1 MNACRFRS
9 RFRSLSVSRYEYLY
23 AGLAFLVLVCTTS
36 ASDRTEANNGASC
49 AFYIPGILGTRQI
62 LSRYYDGSRHFSLLK
77 RRENRFQWPF
87 HGRMETSFPNYSSLD
102 ENTPPVPEEE
112 KGVIR

>member
-1 MNACRFRS
+1 MPVDFFRASVLCLFLDMNICM
-9 RFRSLSVSRYEYLY
+9 LVL
-23 AGLAFLVLVCTTS
+23 LFLCLVCTTS

-62 LSRYYDGSRHFSLLK
+62 LSRFYDGSRHFSLLK

-87 HGRMETSFPNYSSLD
+87 YGRMETSFPNYSSLD
-102 ENTPPVPEEE
+102 ENTPPLPEEE
-112 KGVIR
+112 KG